1 LSNQCKFWDCF
12 ENISPVHTFCG
23 DHFEWF
29 QTGDIDECP
38 ICKKGKFAKF
48 PLCTDC
54 DTKSDEVVNSDQT
67 KLATIQLL
75 SAVDDVI
82 LMVKSDA
89 PAWPQ
94 DKQKQLEHLEQTANK
109 VRHELQSG

>member
-1 LSNQCKFWDCF
+1 MNNQCKFWDCF
-12 ENISPVHTFCG
+12 ENISPVHIFCG
-23 DHFEWF
+23 DHFEWV

-38 ICKKGKFAKF
+38 ICKRGKFTKY

-54 DTKSDEVVNSDQT
+54 DSKPAEVVNSDQT

-82 LMVKSDA
+82 LMVKSEA
-89 PAWPQ
+89 SVWPE
-94 DKQKQLEHLEQTANK
+94 DKQKQLEHLEQMANQ
-109 VRHELQSG
+109 VRGELQAG